1 MVGSLRVQARTAV
14 GQGLISDDVINQ
26 IRDRVDIAEI
36 VGQHVAL
43 TRVGQ
48 NLKGLCPFHQEKS
61 PSFTVSSSRQIF
73 HCFGCGA
80 GGNVYTF
87 LMKLTGA
94 GFPEIVR
101 DLGRKAGVD
110 VPELTGGYSNH
121 ERTQLGR
128 LEHLNAA
135 AGVWYQRMLRDEAGG
150 AHARAYLDGR
160 GIHRDTTEQFQLG
173 YAPPEWDGLTKAML
187 KAGFASEDL
196 VAAGLSV
203 PRDQGAQ
210 QRGVL
215 VGHYDRFRSRLMFP
229 ILDLRKRV
237 VGFGGRI
244 LGEGT
249 PKYLNSPETPL
260 FKKGQTL
267 FAMDAAR
274 EAAGQHQTLIIVEG
288 YFDAVALHQAGIRH
302 VAATLGT
309 ALTSDHITVI
319 RRFASNVVLLFD
331 PDQAGVRAALRT
343 LDLFV
348 NSGLSVKVVSLP
360 QGEDPDTYIRQH
372 GAEGFTA
379 LHRAAP
385 SLLDFAVEHS
395 LRTAESGTIEDRI
408 RAVDAVLRI
417 LQKSA
422 HPIEREERIRL
433 VAERL
438 GLSQQR
444 LIDRYPTLAS
454 EDQRRN
460 PVRISASDSTAPT
473 KPKANPEERDLAH
486 LLVQGSLSPAD
497 LRALT
502 PDAFSTLAY
511 SRLIACALRHLGE
524 DGRVS
529 VQQLQNELINDQE
542 CGPLV
547 TELSMLEQHYD
558 DVPAHI
564 AGCLEMLE
572 RRGRERCLGALI
584 QELKAA
590 ERERREDDVHRLNRQ
605 INDMRIRKAGVTP
618 VALTSAVKE

>member
-1 MVGSLRVQARTAV
+1 M

-26 IRDRVDIAEI
+26 IRDRVDIAEV

-43 TRVGQ
+43 TRTGQ

-73 HCFGCGA
+73 HCFGCGT

-94 GFPEIVR
+94 AFPEIVR
-101 DLGRKAGVD
+101 ELGRKAGVD
-110 VPELTGGYSNH
+110 VPESH
-121 ERTQLGR
+121 SSSRRDRTVTER
-128 LEHLNAA
+128 LEQLNAA
-135 AGVWYQRMLRDEAGG
+135 ALGYYQSVLTDEMAGAQG
-150 AHARAYLDGR
+150 RAYLEQR
-160 GIHRDTTEQFQLG
+160 GIQAETTRQFQLG
-173 YAPPEWDGLTKAML
+173 YAPPKWDGLTKAML
-187 KAGFASEDL
+187 KQGFSPADL
-196 VAAGLSV
+196 VAGGLSI
-203 PRDQGAQ
+203 PRDPSGQ
-210 QRGVL
+210 QRGPSA
-215 VGHYDRFRSRLMFP
+215 GHYDRFRSRVMFP
-229 ILDLRKRV
+229 IQDLRKRTV
-237 VGFGGRI
+237 AFGGRI

-274 EAAGQHQTLIIVEG
+274 EAAGQQQTLIIVEG
-288 YFDAVALHQAGIRH
+288 YFDAVALHQCGIRH

-309 ALTSDHITVI
+309 ALTPEHIAII

-360 QGEDPDTYIRQH
+360 QGDDPDTYVRKN

-379 LHRAAP
+379 LHQAAP
-385 SLLDFAVEHS
+385 SLLDFAVEYS

-444 LIDRYPTLAS
+444 LIDRFPALAS
-454 EDQRRN
+454 EDQRRS
-460 PVRISASDSTAPT
+460 SARPQGSNSAAPS
-473 KPKANPEERDLAH
+473 KPKAPAEERDLAH
-486 LLVQGSLSPAD
+486 LLVQGMLSPAD
-497 LRALT
+497 LCKLS
-502 PDAFSTLAY
+502 PDAFSSPSY
-511 SRLIACALRHLGE
+511 SRLIAYALVHLGQ

-529 VQQLQNELINDQE
+529 VQELLDHLVNDE
-542 CGPLV
+542 DCGPLV
-547 TELSMLEQHYD
+547 TELSMSEQHYD
-558 DVPAHI
+558 DVSAHI
-564 AGCLEMLE
+564 VGCLETLE
-572 RRGRERCLGALI
+572 RRGRERRLSVLI
-584 QELKAA
+584 QELRAA
-590 ERERREDDVHRLNRQ
+590 ERERREDDIRRLNGQ
-605 INDMRIRKAGVTP
+605 INDMRIRKAGVP
-618 VALTSAVKE
+618 PAALTSAVKE

>member
-1 MVGSLRVQARTAV
+1 M

-26 IRDRVDIAEI
+26 IRDRVDIAEV

-43 TRVGQ
+43 TRTGQ

-61 PSFTVSSSRQIF
+61 PSFTVSPSRQIF

-94 GFPEIVR
+94 AFPEIVR
-101 DLGRKAGVD
+101 DLGRKAGVV
-110 VPELTGGYSNH
+110 VPEPTGGSRQ
-121 ERTQLGR
+121 ERTTVER
-128 LEHLNAA
+128 LEQLNAA
-135 AGVWYQRMLRDEAGG
+135 ALNYYQSMLAEETSGTEG
-150 AHARAYLDGR
+150 QSYLRER
-160 GIHRDTTEQFQLG
+160 GIRPETIRQFSLG
-173 YAPPEWDGLTKAML
+173 YAPREWDGLTRAML
-187 KAGFASEDL
+187 SQGFTPADL
-196 VAAGLSV
+196 TLAGLSV
-203 PRDQGAQ
+203 PRESSGQ
-210 QRGVL
+210 QRGPSTR
-215 VGHYDRFRSRLMFP
+215 HYDRFRSRVMFP
-229 ILDLRKRV
+229 IRDLRKRV
-237 VGFGGRI
+237 VAFGGRI
-244 LGEGT
+244 LGEET

-260 FKKGQTL
+260 FKKSQTL

-274 EAAGQHQTLIIVEG
+274 EAAGLHQALIIVEG
-288 YFDAVALHQAGIRH
+288 YFDAIALHQAGIRH

-309 ALTSDHITVI
+309 ALTAEHIAVI

-360 QGEDPDTYIRQH
+360 QGDDPDTYVRKR

-379 LHRAAP
+379 LQQTAP

-444 LIDRYPTLAS
+444 LIDRYPAIAS

-460 PVRISASDSTAPT
+460 PIRKAVAAAGAPP
-473 KPKANPEERDLAH
+473 KWKANPEERDLAH

-497 LRALT
+497 LRKLSPET
-502 PDAFSTLAY
+502 FSTAVY
-511 SRLIACALRHLGE
+511 GRLITCALRHLGP
-524 DGRVS
+524 DGRVC
-529 VQQLQNELINDQE
+529 VQKLLDELINDEE

-558 DVPAHI
+558 DIPAHI
-564 AGCLEMLE
+564 AGCLETLE
-572 RRGRERCLGALI
+572 RKGHERNLSVLI
-584 QELKAA
+584 QELKSA
-590 ERERREDDVHRLNRQ
+590 ERERRGDDVLRLNRQ
-605 INDMRIRKAGVTP
+605 INDMRIRKAGAP
-618 VALTSAVKE
+618 PAALTSAVKE

>member
-1 MVGSLRVQARTAV
+1 M

-43 TRVGQ
+43 TRAGQ

-101 DLGRKAGVD
+101 DLGRKVGVD
-110 VPELTGGYSNH
+110 VPESSGGYSSH

-128 LEHLNAA
+128 LEQLNVA
-135 AGVWYQRMLRDEAGG
+135 AGTWYQRMLTEEAGG
-150 AHARAYLDGR
+150 AHARAYLGVR
-160 GIHRDTTEQFQLG
+160 GIHPDTTMQFQLG

-187 KAGFASEDL
+187 KEGFAAADL
-196 VAAGLSV
+196 VAAGLSI
-203 PRDQGAQ
+203 PRDQSGQ
-210 QRGVL
+210 QKSNL
-215 VGHYDRFRSRLMFP
+215 AGHYDRFRSRVMFP

-237 VGFGGRI
+237 VAFGGRI

-309 ALTSDHITVI
+309 ALTAEHITII

-360 QGEDPDTYIRQH
+360 EGEDPDTYVRQF
-372 GAEGFTA
+372 GADGFTS
-379 LHRAAP
+379 LHRTAP

-460 PVRISASDSTAPT
+460 SISTPAPSPAAPS
-473 KPKANPEERDLAH
+473 KPKGNPEERDLAH

-497 LRALT
+497 LRKLS
-502 PDAFSTLAY
+502 PDAFSAPAY
-511 SRLIACALRHLGE
+511 RRLITCALQHLGQ

-529 VQQLQNELINDQE
+529 VQGLLDDLINDQE

-547 TELSMLEQHYD
+547 TELSMSEQHYD

-564 AGCLEMLE
+564 AGCLETLE
-572 RRGRERCLGALI
+572 RRGRERSLGALI

-605 INDMRIRKAGVTP
+605 INDMRIRKAGVAP
-618 VALTSAVKE
+618 AALTSAVKE

>member
-1 MVGSLRVQARTAV
+1 M

-36 VGQHVAL
+36 VAQHVAL

-94 GFPEIVR
+94 SFPEIVR
-101 DLGRKAGVD
+101 DLGRKVGVD
-110 VPELTGGYSNH
+110 VPETTGGHSSH

-128 LEHLNAA
+128 LEQLNAA
-135 AGVWYQRMLRDEAGG
+135 AVAWYQRMLTDETGG

-160 GIHRDTTEQFQLG
+160 GIQPDTTRQFQLG

-187 KAGFASEDL
+187 KEGFTPADL

-203 PRDQGAQ
+203 PRDQGGQ
-210 QRGVL
+210 QRSVSA
-215 VGHYDRFRSRLMFP
+215 GHYDRFRSRVMFP

-237 VGFGGRI
+237 VAFGGRI

-309 ALTSDHITVI
+309 ALTAEHITII

-343 LDLFV
+343 LDLFI

-360 QGEDPDTYIRQH
+360 QGEDPDTYVRQY
-372 GAEGFTA
+372 GADGFTA

-395 LRTAESGTIEDRI
+395 LRTAESGAIEDRI

-444 LIDRYPTLAS
+444 LIDRYPTLVS

-460 PVRISASDSTAPT
+460 SVRTAAQSPAPPS
-473 KPKANPEERDLAH
+473 KPKVNPEERELAH
-486 LLVQGSLSPAD
+486 LLVQGNLSPAD
-497 LRALT
+497 IGKLS
-502 PDAFSTLAY
+502 PDAFSAPAY
-511 SRLIACALRHLGE
+511 RRLMTCALRHLGQ

-529 VQQLQNELINDQE
+529 VQDLLDDLINDQE

-547 TELSMLEQHYD
+547 TELSMSEQHYD
-558 DVPAHI
+558 DVAAHI
-564 AGCLEMLE
+564 AGCLETLD
-572 RRGRERCLGALI
+572 RRGRERSLGALI
-584 QELKAA
+584 QELKVA

-618 VALTSAVKE
+618 AALTSAVKE